1 MSDQPIR
8 REGMREVRLPD
19 GVTLIDACVCAGR
32 LFAFTDAG
40 TFEVADGV
48 ARPLPILGV
57 EEGKEWE
64 RARQELAARALA
76 KNTDTT
82 A

>member
-1 MSDQPIR
+1 MIDQPIR
-8 REGMREVRLPD
+8 RKGTRKIEFPD
-19 GVTLIDACVCAGR
+19 GVKVVGMVESSGR

-40 TFEVADGV
+40 TFEVDDGV

-76 KNTDTT
+76 KNTDIT